1 MGTEAFCREKAQE
14 IVQKKLSRLRDIL
27 KFHHTQYAQVALS
40 LCGGVADYLVRML
53 GPEVMQEALV
63 LLDDCKR
70 GIFESI
76 TQRELDDLRWQV
88 AKAPSS
94 GIGADIGDPAVVAIP
109 QFLGSLGAAART
121 LSRLEESHREAGRVV
136 QANSFEAVRKAL
148 GEKVEASGLM
158 ARLHQVT
165 QEEKIPNKILHLPPV
180 SELHAMPSSAVLAK
194 YFHARNQRLILGHDS
209 WTRAQVARLQSGGQK
224 GAGLWLKVIPS
235 LPCFR
240 SPPDLFLAML
250 MSRLQLVWQGAECV
264 KVCRGTYD
272 KGRVCGLTASRTEAI
287 DPNHFMFQCPGRN
300 TQVGHNAISKI
311 VAAMYK
317 QLGVLTVKEAPGLVE
332 GQERPADVLVI
343 PAVCHGAAL
352 PVALDVGV
360 TDPGKDGAVHHGSW
374 HVPKGALKA
383 AEIYT
388 NEKLKL
394 FEKVK
399 VLNPVLGFEYR
410 PIVFETT
417 SARGTEA
424 EKWWTEITGLAKDK
438 ESGFALGYGALME
451 YNGLAYA
458 WSGQTYA
465 RHWGM
470 RLSLALMQSTHRYG
484 LGKISEY
491 TLLGGRRRMARG
503 DRDEH

>member
-1 MGTEAFCREKAQE
+1 
-14 IVQKKLSRLRDIL
+14 
-27 KFHHTQYAQVALS
+27 
-40 LCGGVADYLVRML
+40 
-53 GPEVMQEALV
+53 
-63 LLDDCKR
+63 
-70 GIFESI
+70 
-76 TQRELDDLRWQV
+76 
-88 AKAPSS
+88 
-94 GIGADIGDPAVVAIP
+94 
-109 QFLGSLGAAART
+109 
-121 LSRLEESHREAGRVV
+121 
-136 QANSFEAVRKAL
+136 
-148 GEKVEASGLM
+148 
-158 ARLHQVT
+158 
-165 QEEKIPNKILHLPPV
+165 
-180 SELHAMPSSAVLAK
+180 
-194 YFHARNQRLILGHDS
+194 
-209 WTRAQVARLQSGGQK
+209 
-224 GAGLWLKVIPS
+224 
-235 LPCFR
+235 
-240 SPPDLFLAML
+240 

-287 DPNHFMFQCPGRN
+287 DPNHFMFQCQGRN
-300 TQVGHNAISKI
+300 RQVGHNAISKI

-317 QLGVLTVKEAPGLVE
+317 QLGVLTVQEAPGLVE

-410 PIVFETT
+410 PIVFETA

-424 EKWWTEITGLAKDK
+424 EKWWKEITGLAKDK